1 MKLGWREICLEMNSS
16 QHVYVFIVYI
26 IKLKVSL
33 FESVTI
39 ILRVNKNGINTLPMK
54 L

>member
-1 MKLGWREICLEMNSS
+1 MNSS